1 MTNHKSFILASIITL
16 SSFGLFEPFELLFL
30 FNNNKIILANPKI
43 INKPPGSYLKEI
55 FNDVEKQVVLGN
67 IENNYLAIEK
77 YIIENYSQTYP

>member
-1 MTNHKSFILASIITL
+1 MIS
-16 SSFGLFEPFELLFL
+16 
-30 FNNNKIILANPKI
+30 KI